1 MGNPVGTSTGGLVPA
16 YAQLSPFAVDE
27 DAEDAEDA
35 EDDDDDEVDDDD
47 DVVDGVDVFDED
59 AGVADVAG
67 ARRSAP
73 CAVPLRA
80 ACPVSGPAPCLS

>member
-27 DAEDAEDA
+27 DAED
-35 EDDDDDEVDDDD
+35 DDDDEVDDDD
-47 DVVDGVDVFDED
+47 EDDVVDEVDVFDED
-59 AGVADVAG
+59 PGVADVAG